1 MIATAGLSLEQA
13 PPIDLP
19 LRFFLTA
26 PLFAIAS
33 ALLLFDQTEAILA
46 TRWSPAAL
54 AATHLLTV
62 GFLGQVM
69 AGALLQ
75 MLPVVA
81 GAPVPAVRPLGTAV
95 HGLLTLGAV
104 CLALGFLYH
113 QSLALGLGALS
124 AALGFGLLAL
134 SALVALGRKRVERS
148 EKRVT
153 RHQSL
158 LDLRSLLTRLHSLLV
173 PGQPFVWPLLAL
185 LMTVVLGLVL
195 TLAVLGWLPLPQRLT
210 WVDWHARWGL
220 IGWVGLLILTVSLAV
235 VPLFYVA
242 PAYPRRLV
250 RWGVPA
256 LFVLLCLAGPWARP
270 PLIEGALAGSFALFA
285 LFTLW
290 RLSQRA
296 RPRPDAT
303 LWHWWMAL
311 ATLLIA
317 VLAWWLKAPTSWTG
331 LWLLAGVGIGLPSG
345 MLVKILPF
353 LSWFHLQSRQ
363 ISLGRLDIRVPHM
376 HRLLPERLARMQAG
390 GQFAALALLLGAG
403 LTLSVAPAVAVFLT
417 RMAAVL
423 LALAQFGL
431 LGLLGQAVWRYRQ
444 VAR

>member
-26 PLFAIAS
+26 PLFAIA
-33 ALLLFDQTEAILA
+33 AAWLLFDQTEAILA

-81 GAPVPAVRPLGTAV
+81 GAPVPAVRPLGTAI
-95 HGLLTLGAV
+95 HGLLTLGALG
-104 CLALGFLYH
+104 LALGFLHH
-113 QSLALGLGALS
+113 QSAALGLGALS

-134 SALVALGRKRVERS
+134 GALAALGKNNS
-148 EKRVT
+148 
-153 RHQSL
+153 H
-158 LDLRSLLTRLHSLLV
+158 
-173 PGQPFVWPLLAL
+173 QPFLWPLLAL
-185 LMTVVLGLVL
+185 LITLILGLIL
-195 TLAVLGWLPLPQRLT
+195 TAAVLGWLPLPQRLA

-220 IGWVGLLILTVSLAV
+220 LGWVGLLIVTVSLTVA
-235 VPLFYVA
+235 PLFYVT
-242 PAYPRRLV
+242 PAYPRALA
-250 RWGVPA
+250 RWAAPS
-256 LFVLLCLAGPWARP
+256 LFVLLCLAIPWARS
-270 PLIEGALAGSFALFA
+270 PLIDGVLTSGFAVFA

-296 RPRPDAT
+296 RRQPDAT
-303 LWHWWMAL
+303 LWHWWLAL

-317 VLAWWLKAPTSWTG
+317 LPAWWLDAPTAWLG

-345 MLVKILPF
+345 MMMKIVPF

-363 ISLGRLDIRVPHM
+363 LSRGRLDIRVPHM
-376 HRLLPERLARMQAG
+376 HRLLPERLARMQAA
-390 GQFAALALLLGAG
+390 GQFAALVLLLGAG
-403 LTLSVAPAVAVFLT
+403 LIINGAPAVAVFLT
-417 RMAAVL
+417 RAAAVL
-423 LALAQFGL
+423 LALAQLGL
-431 LGLLGQAVWRYRQ
+431 LALLGQAVWRYRQ
-444 VAR
+444 VARQLSA